1 MALLLLLLLLL
12 FGLALLSSTIT
23 FYNLLVLLAL
33 FALLTD
39 STGNSL
45 DDVIGTGDSSFGSTL
60 SSKRDGTMSKDICVS

>member
-12 FGLALLSSTIT
+12 LGLALLST
-23 FYNLLVLLAL
+23 LVLLAL

-39 STGNSL
+39 SAGSSL